1 MSDNSR
7 GPRLSR
13 PWNDLMVKKKGKR
26 RRRKYDSLWSWGVAY
41 GNLSILTRG
50 SLGVGPIGFF
60 TGEQDLLSSTSS
72 YYDTLLDTKSDVI
85 TITGGDVLSLGD
97 VLSEPTLAWDQIQ
110 ANVRMNAIPMAT
122 EAIIFNTGATVLRRV
137 LRKPINQSNKMI
149 RKLGMGV
156 QI

>member
-1 MSDNSR
+1 
-7 GPRLSR
+7 
-13 PWNDLMVKKKGKR
+13 MVKRKAKR
-26 RRRKYDSLWSWGVAY
+26 RRKKYDSLWSWGVAY

-60 TGEQDLLSSTSS
+60 TGEQDLTSTTKSF
-72 YYDTLLDTKSDVI
+72 YDSMLDTTSDVI
-85 TITGGDVLSLGD
+85 TISGGDVLSLGD
-97 VLSEPTLAWDQIQ
+97 VLSAPTLAWDQIQ
-110 ANVRMNAIPMAT
+110 ANVRLNAIPMAT

>member
-1 MSDNSR
+1 MA
-7 GPRLSR
+7 
-13 PWNDLMVKKKGKR
+13 KKKVKR
-26 RRRKYDSLWSWGVAY
+26 RKKYDSLWNWGVAY

-50 SLGVGPIGFF
+50 ALGVGPIGFF
-60 TGEQDLLSSTSS
+60 TGEQDLTQVESKGF
-72 YYDTLLDTKSDVI
+72 LDTPTGTY
-85 TITGGDVLSLGD
+85 TIEGAEEISLGD

-110 ANVRMNAIPMAT
+110 SNVRMNAIPMAT
-122 EAIIFNTGATVLRRV
+122 EAIIFNTGATVLRRL

>member
-1 MSDNSR
+1 
-7 GPRLSR
+7 
-13 PWNDLMVKKKGKR
+13 MVKKKPTR
-26 RRRKYDSLWSWGVAY
+26 RRRKYDSLWQWGVAY

-50 SLGVGPIGFF
+50 ALGVGPVGFF
-60 TGEQDLLSSTSS
+60 TGEQDISSSSKSFYDSMLDTTSS
-72 YYDTLLDTKSDVI
+72 VT
-85 TITGGDVLSLGD
+85 TISGGAELSLGD

-110 ANVRMNAIPMAT
+110 SNVKTNAIPMAT
-122 EAIIFNTGATVLRRV
+122 EAILFNTGATVLRRL

>member
-1 MSDNSR
+1 
-7 GPRLSR
+7 
-13 PWNDLMVKKKGKR
+13 MVKKKGKR
-26 RRRKYDSLWSWGVAY
+26 RRRKYDSLWQFGIAY

-50 SLGVGPIGFF
+50 ALGVGPVGFF
-60 TGEQDLLSSTSS
+60 TGEQDIASSTKSF
-72 YYDTLLDTKSDVI
+72 YDSALDTTSSVT

-110 ANVRMNAIPMAT
+110 NNVKINAIPMAT
-122 EAIIFNTGATVLRRV
+122 EAILFNTGATVLRRL
-137 LRKPINQSNKMI
+137 LRKPINQSNVMI

>member
-1 MSDNSR
+1 MA
-7 GPRLSR
+7 
-13 PWNDLMVKKKGKR
+13 KKKVKR
-26 RRRKYDSLWSWGVAY
+26 RKKYDSLWQWGVAY

-50 SLGVGPIGFF
+50 GLGVGPIGFF
-60 TGEQDLLSSTSS
+60 TGEQDLTQVASKGF
-72 YYDTLLDTKSDVI
+72 LDTPTGSY
-85 TITGGDVLSLGD
+85 TIEGAEEISLGD

-122 EAIIFNTGATVLRRV
+122 EAIIFNTGATVLRRL